1 MADRAVLGQR
11 LGREVRVLPAV
22 VKQRCQCL
30 GAEPEHTAVGRNGR
44 FFTGNRRIDAKVF
57 HQLFRVF
64 KVRAPAAGAHI
75 HEVKSVRRVR
85 RAENTEVRVLLKL
98 AQHIQHMSSVFA
110 DILIADIAKAR
121 ADTAGA
127 GLDGFFV
134 MHEAGVVIVPQLRGQ
149 VTEEGTDVAAL
160 VLHHG
165 HGDTADV
172 QVRKGGL
179 DLRLLIS
186 TARRDENIRLWRE
199 LCRKR
204 LAGIQHIH
212 EIQVHGQRNAA
223 VLADALCRCLVQ
235 HRRLDDAGQREIAGK
250 IVRVHRADH
259 VLPDEVHRI
268 VRLVPQI
275 VVQLLHRLTCRVV
288 EIGLQLMHKAA
299 ALEQRAF
306 FLPQ

>member
-1 MADRAVLGQR
+1 
-11 LGREVRVLPAV
+11 
-22 VKQRCQCL
+22 
-30 GAEPEHTAVGRNGR
+30 
-44 FFTGNRRIDAKVF
+44 
-57 HQLFRVF
+57 
-64 KVRAPAAGAHI
+64 
-75 HEVKSVRRVR
+75 
-85 RAENTEVRVLLKL
+85 
-98 AQHIQHMSSVFA
+98 
-110 DILIADIAKAR
+110 
-121 ADTAGA
+121 
-127 GLDGFFV
+127 

-149 VTEEGTDVAAL
+149 VTEEGADVAAL

-165 HGDTADV
+165 HGDAADV

-186 TARRDENIRLWRE
+186 TARRDEDIRLRRE

-223 VLADALCRCLVQ
+223 VFADALRRCLVQ
-235 HRRLDDAGQREIAGK
+235 HRRLDDAGQGEIAGK

-288 EIGLQLMHKAA
+288 EIGLQLVHKAA

-306 FLPQ
+306 FLPQQKRRADEQRIVCEVLQIVGFHIDIPLEALILKLLGEHSLVSLHRVGVALDHRHVVPVGLQLRVLHKAPTVNDEVRLDVYGQIVIQVLALEGVRLGTVVDG